1 MVKVN
6 GEPLDLAGMR
16 LSDYLS
22 SASYSL
28 SFIAVEKNGTIVP
41 RSQYDSCI
49 LADGDSVEIVS
60 FVGGG

>member
-6 GEPLDLAGMR
+6 GEPLDLAGIP
-16 LSDYLS
+16 LSDYLA

-28 SFIAVEKNGTIVP
+28 AFIAVEINGEIVP
-41 RSQYDSCI
+41 KSEYPSRV
-49 LADGDSVEIVS
+49 LKEGDSVEIVS